1 VGSTEAGWVFGNT
14 ACVYGTKVVY
24 VALLLLQV
32 MKMLAE
38 SGPELLAELR
48 AAEAA
53 YNRSALVRTSATCV
67 CASVTPTY
75 HSYTGQNVP
84 PSISSVA

>member
-1 VGSTEAGWVFGNT
+1 
-14 ACVYGTKVVY
+14 VYTGFVVHL
-24 VALLLLQV
+24 ALLLLLLLLQV

-53 YNRSALVRTSATCV
+53 YNRSALPGIAATCV
-67 CASVTPTY
+67 CARVTPTNL
-75 HSYTGQNVP
+75 SLQCRMCLR
-84 PSISSVA
+84 